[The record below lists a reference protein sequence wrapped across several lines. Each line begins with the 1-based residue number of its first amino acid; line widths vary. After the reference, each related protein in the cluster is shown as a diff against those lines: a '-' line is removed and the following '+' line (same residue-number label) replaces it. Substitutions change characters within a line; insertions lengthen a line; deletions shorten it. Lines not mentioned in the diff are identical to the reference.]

1 MTDAAPDAS
10 LDPAEIARRGQ
21 EVRMRIRARLDAL
34 RADAN
39 AGPSPTAGG
48 PLDPALVDAVRRANQ
63 DLIAEIGRAAEEVL
77 GLAEQEASR
86 LLDEA
91 ANRAPQG

>member
-1 MTDAAPDAS
+1 MTDAAPDVS

-34 RADAN
+34 RTEAATTP
-39 AGPSPTAGG
+39 APVPGG
-48 PLDPALVDAVRRANQ
+48 PLDPALVEAVRRANQ

-91 ANRAPQG
+91 SARAPQG

>member
-1 MTDAAPDAS
+1 MTDAAPDVS

-34 RADAN
+34 RAETSA
-39 AGPSPTAGG
+39 APMTASGG
-48 PLDPALVDAVRRANQ
+48 PLDPALVEAVRRANQ

-91 ANRAPQG
+91 SARPAQG